1 MQARGA
7 RPDVDVPSRH
17 DLSRHDVI
25 ALLVLAVSA
34 LLLWVWPPAGVV
46 ASVIVC
52 GCLAPWGRSLGERAI
67 VSTVVSTGVVATLFA
82 GLTATGL
89 TLAPLGWRV
98 VVTACVVLIAACVRL
113 PRSAPVWPEVGVVD
127 LLGLGVGAVL
137 FAMMALPYAT
147 ASVPQTS
154 GALLTWW
161 DHSSFLPMFSQ
172 VMHSGDWNFSGLGDD
187 LMFDQYPMLHLSLWS
202 VGEWVSGDGRST
214 AGLDL
219 VRPYVA
225 WFGLTTALCG
235 ALLVWTAGLAA
246 RTVTQGDELGAR
258 RRTTVTFAAALVG
271 IWCML
276 GSLTSMADFAF
287 TNFLL
292 AGSLCVS
299 AVVVSVRNRAAMSR
313 IGWFVMP
320 LAVVSTAYLYP
331 PLAGGTA
338 VVAIVVLVAVFRHRP
353 AHVVLM
359 IGVGLICLAATVPSL
374 RFLTQPFEGRSPGS
388 IGGGIPPFELWPVLV
403 VAPIVVVLL
412 VRSRRAFGGA
422 TVLGLLAPIVVSAG
436 VAVLFARQAL
446 VSGTP
451 LDRSYYT
458 LKIVYALMLVTIPVA
473 AAFASRGVVR
483 RISDTAFE
491 RPRRLVP
498 LLVGGGIVAMTGI
511 LAASVAPHVPSQAV
525 SSLIQRVEATT
536 TLEWRGEIVVTA
548 AEHPGDTHWTTV
560 AMITDDNPGKVFSDP
575 YSLEAGR
582 TATGLGSV
590 LTVPIDRTLTTIAET
605 GQTQPD
611 VEWGALLAA
620 DPALALRI
628 VVQDDEQRLRVV
640 PLLETYGPA
649 RVEILTATR

>member
-1 MQARGA
+1 
-7 RPDVDVPSRH
+7 
-17 DLSRHDVI
+17 
-25 ALLVLAVSA
+25 
-34 LLLWVWPPAGVV
+34 
-46 ASVIVC
+46 
-52 GCLAPWGRSLGERAI
+52 
-67 VSTVVSTGVVATLFA
+67 
-82 GLTATGL
+82 
-89 TLAPLGWRV
+89 
-98 VVTACVVLIAACVRL
+98 
-113 PRSAPVWPEVGVVD
+113 
-127 LLGLGVGAVL
+127 
-137 FAMMALPYAT
+137 
-147 ASVPQTS
+147 
-154 GALLTWW
+154 
-161 DHSSFLPMFSQ
+161 
-172 VMHSGDWNFSGLGDD
+172 
-187 LMFDQYPMLHLSLWS
+187 
-202 VGEWVSGDGRST
+202 
-214 AGLDL
+214 
-219 VRPYVA
+219 
-225 WFGLTTALCG
+225 
-235 ALLVWTAGLAA
+235 
-246 RTVTQGDELGAR
+246 
-258 RRTTVTFAAALVG
+258 
-271 IWCML
+271 
-276 GSLTSMADFAF
+276 
-287 TNFLL
+287 
-292 AGSLCVS
+292 
-299 AVVVSVRNRAAMSR
+299 MSR

-590 LTVPIDRTLTTIAET
+590 LTVPTDRTLTTIAET

>member
-7 RPDVDVPSRH
+7 RPGVDVPLRH
-17 DLSRHDVI
+17 DLSRREVI
-25 ALLVLAVSA
+25 ALVVLAGTA

-46 ASVIVC
+46 ASVLVC

-67 VSTVVSTGVVATLFA
+67 ISTVMSTGVVAIVFA
-82 GLTATGL
+82 GMTATGM

-98 VVTACVVLIAACVRL
+98 VVTGCVVLIAACVRL
-113 PRSAPVWPEVGVVD
+113 PRSAPVWPEVGVGD

-137 FAMMALPYAT
+137 FAMMALPYTT
-147 ASVPQTS
+147 ASVSQTS

-202 VGEWVSGDGRST
+202 VGEWVSGAGRST

-225 WFGLTTALCG
+225 WFALTTALCG

-246 RTVTQGDELGAR
+246 RALTQGDEVGAR

-271 IWCML
+271 IWCVL

-338 VVAIVVLVAVFRHRP
+338 VAAIVVLVAVFRHRP

-359 IGVGLICLAATVPSL
+359 VAVGLICLAATLPSL

-403 VAPIVVVLL
+403 VAPVVVVLL
-412 VRSRRAFGGA
+412 VRSRSAFGGA

-458 LKIVYALMLVTIPVA
+458 LKIVYALMLVTIPIA

-483 RISDTAFE
+483 RISDTALE

-498 LLVGGGIVAMTGI
+498 LLVGGGVVAIALLLT
-511 LAASVAPHVPSQAV
+511 ASVTAHVPSPAIN
-525 SSLIQRVEATT
+525 SLILRVEATT
-536 TLEWRGEIVVTA
+536 TQEWRGEIVVTA

-560 AMITDDNPGKVFSDP
+560 AMITDDNPGNVFSDP

-590 LTVPIDRTLTTIAET
+590 LTVPIDRILTTVAGT
-605 GQTQPD
+605 GETQPS

-628 VVQDDEQRLRVV
+628 VVQDDEQRLRVA
-640 PLLETYGPA
+640 PLLETYGPT